1 MNKTIGASDAGA
13 TELPRIASC
22 GGPSPCEALG
32 QVIEG
37 LRACKLAD
45 QSTHRMTELL
55 VRFTIFIDK
64 GLRLGSIDEISAAHV
79 SQFIRA
85 SISSPAGRQSPSV
98 ATMHLRR
105 SALRLFYRMLRQLG
119 LCDGDPTI
127 DVALP
132 PRSSLAVRPLTDD
145 EIVVCR
151 SYSLQT
157 LTATRQPA
165 AWALAEATART
176 SEIHHILVSD
186 LDFTN
191 SRVWIHGS
199 SKAEPRWGSL
209 SDWGAI
215 QLARRVG
222 SLDTV
227 ITNDPA
233 VAYEGHGSEESGQVS
248 SCIAIAETLTRA
260 GIGKEPDV
268 RPGSV
273 VAWAG
278 RKAFEQTGSIEEVA
292 RRLGMRSLD
301 RAARFIGWGWKAEPS
316 DEAWA

>member
-1 MNKTIGASDAGA
+1 
-13 TELPRIASC
+13 
-22 GGPSPCEALG
+22 
-32 QVIEG
+32 
-37 LRACKLAD
+37 
-45 QSTHRMTELL
+45 
-55 VRFTIFIDK
+55 
-64 GLRLGSIDEISAAHV
+64 
-79 SQFIRA
+79 
-85 SISSPAGRQSPSV
+85 
-98 ATMHLRR
+98 MHLRR
-105 SALRLFYRMLRQLG
+105 SALRLYFQTLRQLG
-119 LCDGDPTI
+119 LFDGDPTM
-127 DVALP
+127 DLALP
-132 PRSSLAVRPLTDD
+132 PRSCLAVRPLTDD

-151 SYSLQT
+151 SYSLRT

-222 SLDTV
+222 SLDNVLTD
-227 ITNDPA
+227 DPA
-233 VAYEGHGSEESGQVS
+233 VAYEGSGSEQSGQVS
-248 SCIAIAETLTRA
+248 SCIAIAETLRRA

-273 VAWAG
+273 VAWGG
-278 RKAFEQTGSIEEVA
+278 RRVFEETGSIEEVA
-292 RRLGMRSLD
+292 RQLGMRSLD
-301 RAARFIGWGWKAEPS
+301 RAARFIGLSWKPGASEV
-316 DEAWA
+316 ERA